1 MCFLNLNNYLI
12 SWKEL
17 FLYFFYTFFQ
27 PFFIFPLIFHQLYPL
42 AAEFLLQH
50 PSLEGDTPPAK
61 KRRSVS
67 DFGVIQRYLLDE
79 VFFYQ
84 FNYMLIH
91 IMFFIVVFGVFLS
104 LFVFSFFFFCLSE
117 IMNECLAFSELVKP
131 WLGWCVVFL
140 PSECLSI
147 QE

>member
-1 MCFLNLNNYLI
+1 MDAQAFCESGMCFLSLNNYLI

-79 VFFYQ
+79 VF
-84 FNYMLIH
+84 
-91 IMFFIVVFGVFLS
+91 LS
-104 LFVFSFFFFCLSE
+104 V
-117 IMNECLAFSELVKP
+117 
-131 WLGWCVVFL
+131 
-140 PSECLSI
+140 
-147 QE
+147 